1 MRGEAQVIE
10 TITPD
15 DRSNLLHDE
24 TSTCSRGSKYRLSK
38 HNGDHRMAFQQLRMQ
53 SGTPPEPR
61 LPVRNAPGGAGAVA
75 CAGLSSPG
83 LASP

>member
-1 MRGEAQVIE
+1 MRGEAQIIE
-10 TITPD
+10 TVTTD

-53 SGTPPEPR
+53 SGTPQGC
-61 LPVRNAPGGAGAVA
+61 LPVRDAPAGAGAIA
-75 CAGLSSPG
+75 FAGLSSPG